1 MVAAVLVRGDTV
13 VPHDVVLLLPDLG
26 RHVVVGVDG
35 RLTLDP
41 GLDHAHERRL
51 GADVLRT
58 GDVDSKCKNNFVLVT
73 KREIYPSVTSIFIEE
88 FRI

>member
-58 GDVDSKCKNNFVLVT
+58 GDVDSKCKNIICSSNQE
-73 KREIYPSVTSIFIEE
+73 KRSTRP
-88 FRI
+88 